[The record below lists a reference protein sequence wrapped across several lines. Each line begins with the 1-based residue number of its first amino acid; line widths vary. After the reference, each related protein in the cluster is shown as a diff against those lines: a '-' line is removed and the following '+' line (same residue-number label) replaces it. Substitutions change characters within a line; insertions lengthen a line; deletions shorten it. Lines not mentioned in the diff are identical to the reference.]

1 MTPYD
6 NVHIWEAGNVLTAAQ
21 MNQLS
26 DELHRMNDACNEVI
40 QSVVGLRDA
49 MHVCPFCGGTK
60 HHKGFREWE
69 ECDGCAA
76 EWRMG

>member
-1 MTPYD
+1 MTWDSGYH
-6 NVHIWEAGNVLTAAQ
+6 NWQVYSVLTAAQ
-21 MNQLS
+21 MNQIS
-26 DELHRMNDACNEVI
+26 KNVEELYRKAI
-40 QSVVGLRDA
+40 IPK
-49 MHVCPFCGGTK
+49 VCPFCGTST